1 MKIPIERLD
10 TTPREQHFEL
20 DARWWENAFSGA
32 SAAALRPGSGVRF
45 DVSAYKMGD
54 DLMLTG
60 SADAEIELEC
70 SRCLSRYGQPLREAF
85 RLLLEPAGERTP
97 SDPEGAASLSRVG
110 VWLGDDLETGWY
122 RGPEIDLE
130 PFCRELLMLA
140 LPVQPLCRESCLGLC
155 PHCGADR
162 NTAPCECVEPA
173 APSPFAVLAELRD
186 RLRGSKGES

>member
-1 MKIPIERLD
+1 MKILVERLD
-10 TTPREQHFEL
+10 TTPSEHHFER
-20 DARWWENAFSGA
+20 DARWWDSAFEGANAP
-32 SAAALRPGSGVRF
+32 ALRSGSSARF

-60 SADAEIELEC
+60 SAHADVELEC
-70 SRCLSRYGQPLREAF
+70 SRCLSRYGHPLREAF

-110 VWLGDDLETGWY
+110 VWLGDDLEAGWY

-130 PFCRELLMLA
+130 PFCRELLLLA
-140 LPVQPLCRESCLGLC
+140 LPVQPLCREDCRGLC

-162 NTAPCECVEPA
+162 NTAPCECVEPVA
-173 APSPFAVLAELRD
+173 VSPFAVLAELRD
-186 RLRGSKGES
+186 RLRGPKGES